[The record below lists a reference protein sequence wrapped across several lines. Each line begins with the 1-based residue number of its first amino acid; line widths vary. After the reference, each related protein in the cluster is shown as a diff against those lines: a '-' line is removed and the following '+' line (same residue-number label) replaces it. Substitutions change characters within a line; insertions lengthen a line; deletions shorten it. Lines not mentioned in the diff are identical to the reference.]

1 MGTDISLRFIED
13 LSKNLVTKV
22 FLPGASEY
30 HRVGFTGG
38 RLGVQLFSV
47 LSLSCRFILVA
58 FELVET

>member
-22 FLPGASEY
+22 FFTGACEY

-47 LSLSCRFILVA
+47 LPLSCRFILIPL
-58 FELVET
+58 ELVET